1 RSTGALPRRTRAIH
15 ARNEGYSCSRRA
27 GRGRARSGGGAVRL
41 AVRSTAPTHRSAEPA
56 AGTPATVR
64 SLRTPAAAARL
75 RQATAAGS
83 GGPARFAVP
92 AGRAGR
98 AWGAVGPA
106 AAATRRHR
114 GTGAAAGD
122 PAGHLRGPTRGPGA
136 AGADAAADRRFAPAG
151 R

>member
-1 RSTGALPRRTRAIH
+1 HCGAARGWRRQIH
-15 ARNEGYSCSRRA
+15 AGEDGCLCSRGA
-27 GRGRARSGGGAVRL
+27 GRGRARSGGGPVRL
-41 AVRSTAPTHRSAEPA
+41 AVDSTAPPHGSAEPP

-83 GGPARFAVP
+83 GGLTRFAVP

-106 AAATRRHR
+106 AAATRRHG
-114 GTGAAAGD
+114 GTGAAAGA
-122 PAGHLRGPTRGPGA
+122 PAEHLRGATR
-136 AGADAAADRRFAPAG
+136 
-151 R
+151 